1 MAATTARTIAGR
13 TAAAARRVTGG
24 VTRRGA
30 GAKKTA
36 SPAKKA
42 ATKKTATAKTAAKKT
57 VAKKAAPK
65 KAAAKKTPTAKKS
78 ATTKKAPTARRAVAT
93 KPATKKAATKKAA
106 TKKAATK
113 ATATKTPAKK
123 APATRTPSAKKAAV
137 KKAAVKKT
145 PAKTA
150 SAKKTSAKAGAATR
164 TVSAP
169 ATQAAV
175 KKTAPKTA
183 TRAAARKLAVK
194 ADEKPWTTKELDEV
208 RGDLNADRER
218 LRSELNLAEVELHD
232 LMRDAGDGAGNDQA
246 DVGSTTFERDHEMS
260 LANNARVMLA
270 QTERALARI
279 ENGTYGV
286 CESCG
291 QPIGKN
297 RLMAFPRATLCLS
310 CKQREERR

>member
-78 ATTKKAPTARRAVAT
+78 ATTKKAPTARRAAAT
-93 KPATKKAATKKAA
+93 KPATKKAA